1 MDERKQISDNI
12 ISTLM
17 RLHNEAK
24 EPNITTEEWVRRGNA
39 ITYIL
44 DKIEADFGAKY
55 MLHIF
60 VWTSKQ
66 LGESL
71 APINHTIVQKLLAN
85 GFKIKNGT
93 KYYDTAQKHKF
104 NLY

>member
-1 MDERKQISDNI
+1 MDERKQTSENI
-12 ISTLM
+12 IATLM

-24 EPNITTEEWVRRGNA
+24 EPNITTQEWVRRGNA

-44 DKIEADFGAKY
+44 NKIETEFGAKY

-66 LGESL
+66 LGETL
-71 APINHTIVQKLLAN
+71 GPLNHSIVQKLVVN
-85 GFKIKNGT
+85 GCKIT
-93 KYYDTAQKHKF
+93 KLKKIVRYSTKTPI
-104 NLY
+104 